1 MVTRTA
7 TSTLVM
13 TAAAE
18 LMAAPVKTTAA
29 MVAGVDTSVDA
40 LVLHIF

>member
-1 MVTRTA
+1 MTS
-7 TSTLVM
+7 STLVM

-18 LMAAPVKTTAA
+18 LMAAAVRTTAA
-29 MVAGVDTSVDA
+29 MAAGVDTSVDA

>member
-1 MVTRTA
+1 MTS
-7 TSTLVM
+7 STLVM

-18 LMAAPVKTTAA
+18 LMAAPASTTAA
-29 MVAGVDTSVDA
+29 ATAGVDTSVDA